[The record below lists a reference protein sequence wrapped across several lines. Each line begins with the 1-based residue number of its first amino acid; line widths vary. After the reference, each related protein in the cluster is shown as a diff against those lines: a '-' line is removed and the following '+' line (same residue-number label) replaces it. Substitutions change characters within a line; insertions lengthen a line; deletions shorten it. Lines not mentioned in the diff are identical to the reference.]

1 MATTPTPGDGRRR
14 RRRWPIVLVV
24 LVAVAGL
31 VTGVSMWF
39 QKFPPSST
47 TSTAPTEPVA
57 SFSPTVPAA
66 GLADPPNGCI
76 AGTGSVGATPF
87 LAAAAKAPHTTTGA
101 VEVAGAYQR
110 WGARSPWPT
119 VAESEQV
126 VKELAAPDAD
136 ASITGL
142 PKRMATLNAEGSIGD
157 ARLTLTDGRYI
168 VESASPDDVAVSTA
182 GTVIQNGQPVPDRA
196 QTNTFTL
203 TWKSSRWML
212 VSAHPSR
219 TTEDLFTNGARFAGG
234 C

>member
-1 MATTPTPGDGRRR
+1 MASTGNEPQRR
-14 RRRWPIVLVV
+14 RRRWPIVVVVV
-24 LVAVAGL
+24 LAIAAL
-31 VTGVSMWF
+31 VTGVSVWF
-39 QKFPPSST
+39 QKFPPSSAT
-47 TSTAPTEPVA
+47 GDPSADDSTATPA
-57 SFSPTVPAA
+57 SPPPSGA
-66 GLADPPNGCI
+66 LAQTPNGCI
-76 AGTGSVGATPF
+76 AGTGSVGAKSF
-87 LAAAAKAPHTTTGA
+87 LEAAAKAPHTTTGA

-126 VKELAAPDAD
+126 VKALAAPDAD

-157 ARLTLTDGRYI
+157 ARLTLSDGRYI
-168 VESASPDDVAVSTA
+168 VESAAPDDVVVSTA

-203 TWKSSRWML
+203 TWKSGRWML
-212 VSAHPSR
+212 VSAHPTR

>member
-1 MATTPTPGDGRRR
+1 M
-14 RRRWPIVLVV
+14 V
-24 LVAVAGL
+24 LVAIAAL
-31 VTGVSMWF
+31 VTGVSVWF
-39 QKFPPSST
+39 QKFPPSSAT
-47 TSTAPTEPVA
+47 GDPSTDDATAMPA
-57 SFSPTVPAA
+57 SPPPPGA
-66 GLADPPNGCI
+66 LAQTPGGCI
-76 AGTGSVGATPF
+76 AGTGSVGAKSF
-87 LAAAAKAPHTTTGA
+87 LEAAAKAPHTTTGA

-126 VKELAAPDAD
+126 VKALAAPEAD

-157 ARLTLTDGRYI
+157 ARLTLSDGRYI
-168 VESASPDDVAVSTA
+168 VESAARDDVVVSTA

-203 TWKSSRWML
+203 TWKSGRWML
-212 VSAHPSR
+212 VSAHPTRS
-219 TTEDLFTNGARFAGG
+219 TEDLFTNGARFAGG